1 MSNGAPKS
9 ANANRTIRVAD
20 GCFRVEC
27 DPLPGFSHELPGA
40 SPVYGTLRFTP
51 AERVRAPRC
60 SEIWL
65 VNVGKAH
72 FNHHFSVRDPF
83 AIATALSFTR
93 NDSQWP
99 ATHRHCKTGNVDSW
113 PLRKNCSAC
122 LLFFPASSD
131 GKSVYCGRDQPGSID
146 TRFSQPTWPQ
156 FFS

>member
-9 ANANRTIRVAD
+9 ANANGPIRVAD

-60 SEIWL
+60 SEICL

-83 AIATALSFTR
+83 AIATALSFAR

-99 ATHRHCKTGNVDSW
+99 ATHRHCKNRQCRFVAFEQELQRLPVIFSSFFYWQG
-113 PLRKNCSAC
+113 C
-122 LLFFPASSD
+122 LLWKRPA
-131 GKSVYCGRDQPGSID
+131 GKH
-146 TRFSQPTWPQ
+146 
-156 FFS
+156 